1 MAKSGF
7 ERYFFAVG
15 SVGGEHY
22 RDGRTVNSEQ
32 ITVAEEI
39 LKLKAVYLRALS
51 VDDSDYLFAGCFVTR
66 QNTAQ
71 PSSCDS
77 WNIKI
82 TSETKKGLERAARNL
97 QLY

>member
-1 MAKSGF
+1 MAKPGF
-7 ERYFFAVG
+7 ERYFFK
-15 SVGGEHY
+15 VGGENY
-22 RDGRTVNSEQ
+22 VNGVTVGSNQ
-32 ITVAEEI
+32 IIVAEEI
-39 LKLKAVYLRALS
+39 LKLKAVSLRELS
-51 VDDSDYLFAGCFVTR
+51 EDEVEYSFLGCFVTR